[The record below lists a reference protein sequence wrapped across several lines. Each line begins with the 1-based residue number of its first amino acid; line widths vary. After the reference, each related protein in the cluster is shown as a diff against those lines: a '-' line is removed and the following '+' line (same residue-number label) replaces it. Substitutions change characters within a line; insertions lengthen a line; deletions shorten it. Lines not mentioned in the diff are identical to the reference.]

1 MLTARRTAAASVLAL
16 LALLAPA
23 PSAVADGPG
32 GSVQCPPKELDCDL
46 TAVDPGTAPG
56 TPVDSKPAKPGKG
69 GRGSSA
75 PECAIDGK
83 AVPCSSDM
91 GTFNHA
97 DACYWRALDPQPGP
111 EDPLWTFATGVP
123 ATWKPGAPGKLYNVT
138 CPGAGRELAGGTMF
152 SASAPAAAPTIDPEV
167 VARQAVESMRL
178 TGPVIANPRAEGTYV
193 VGMPFWMWATPS
205 PTTYGPVTASATAGG
220 VTVSATAK
228 VTWAVWDMG
237 DGETV
242 TCPGPG
248 TKYTADHGKNMSP
261 DCGHRYR
268 RSSTDEPD
276 SRYAGST
283 TTTWSVDWTVTAGGA
298 QTGTLTTTRETAWT
312 ARVGEVQVL
321 NTN

>member
-23 PSAVADGPG
+23 ASAVADGPG
-32 GSVQCPPKELDCDL
+32 GSVQCPPDRLDCDL
-46 TAVDPGTAPG
+46 TAQDPGTAPG
-56 TPVDSKPAKPGKG
+56 APVDSKPGKPSKG
-69 GRGSSA
+69 GGSA

-91 GTFNHA
+91 GRFNHA

-123 ATWKPGAPGKLYNVT
+123 ADWKPGDPGKLYNVT
-138 CPGAGRELAGGTMF
+138 CPGAGRELAGGTVF

-228 VTWAVWDMG
+228 VTRAVWDMG
-237 DGETV
+237 DGSSV
-242 TCPGPG
+242 TCHGPG
-248 TKYTADHGKNMSP
+248 TKYTADHGKTMSP
-261 DCGHRYR
+261 DCGHQYR
-268 RSSTDEPD
+268 RSSTDEPNA
-276 SRYAGST
+276 RYAGST
-283 TTTWSVDWTVTAGGA
+283 TTTWAVDWTVTAGGA
-298 QTGTLTTTRETAWT
+298 QTGSFTTTRATAWT
-312 ARVGEVQVL
+312 ARIGEVQVL
-321 NTN
+321 NVN